1 MFHNLRFAIFPLLHS
16 PFFRLVF
23 LLQKENPLIFF
34 GILWIFFFFWNSLWK
49 MKLFILEH
57 LWKNKISFKIWNF
70 LEVDIIYLIF
80 WEILEFLFYFF
91 NHSFIYFFIIHSSFH
106 FIIFFLKEI
115 YFFWWWVDSV
125 NSIKHE
131 LTQKLMWGFNWG
143 GGGNLAPFSL
153 CFPFFTLLL
162 HSFFFLHCH
171 YSQASSFFLHFHTI
185 SCLENHFSRLP
196 NSISSIPQNIF
207 FQILEFL
214 IIFAKPFFFFWN
226 PFSNLHLC
234 ISMASSHGPTFLTFN
249 GKKYHPSLEWND
261 EEGLLQDLKSQLHT
275 HPKRI
280 SRWAHFLLFFFFLL
294 LVNLLISR
302 FVENIMMG
310 HCHFVVCFCGN
321 LGHCMI

>member
-34 GILWIFFFFWNSLWK
+34 GILWIFFFFEILFEKWNSLF
-49 MKLFILEH
+49 LNIFE
-57 LWKNKISFKIWNF
+57 KNKISFKISNF
-70 LEVDIIYLIF
+70 LEIDIIYLIF
-80 WEILEFLFYFF
+80 WEILEFLF
-91 NHSFIYFFIIHSSFH
+91 YFFIIHSSFH

-115 YFFWWWVDSV
+115 YFFWWWVDWV

-153 CFPFFTLLL
+153 CFPFFFFFTLLL

-207 FQILEFL
+207 FRSLSSWSSLQNS
-214 IIFAKPFFFFWN
+214 FFFFETHFQTSIFAFPW
-226 PFSNLHLC
+226 HLL
-234 ISMASSHGPTFLTFN
+234 M
-249 GKKYHPSLEWND
+249 D
-261 EEGLLQDLKSQLHT
+261 QL
-275 HPKRI
+275 
-280 SRWAHFLLFFFFLL
+280 FLL
-294 LVNLLISR
+294 SMGR
-302 FVENIMMG
+302 NII
-310 HCHFVVCFCGN
+310 HP
-321 LGHCMI
+321 